1 MTRGRVIGLVLG
13 GLALAAVIVLAVV
26 YLQTTTTRTLA
37 WQPEVGGAERWT
49 RSVTLYF
56 GDPRALGLV
65 PEAREVV
72 DDVDG
77 EAALRRLLDEQLRG
91 SARGNLSLLDP
102 GCRVRSV
109 FVDRQRVV
117 VDFRGSPFPDGVG
130 ETTCRMGL
138 ESLCRVLLERMP
150 TLRQVSL
157 LVDGS
162 PIGESERRLAIPA
175 TFDPRGV
182 IREEHVH
189 G

>member
-1 MTRGRVIGLVLG
+1 MTRGRVIGIVLG
-13 GLALAAVIVLAVV
+13 GLALAAVVVLAVV
-26 YLQTTTTRTLA
+26 YFRATTTQTLA

-56 GDPRALGLV
+56 GDPRAFGLV

-72 DDVDG
+72 DDADD
-77 EAALRRLLDEQLRG
+77 AAAIRRLLDEQLRG

-109 FVDRQRVV
+109 FVERQRVV
-117 VDFRGSPFPDGVG
+117 IDFRGSPFPRETG
-130 ETTCRMGL
+130 ETVCRMGL
-138 ESLCRVLLERMP
+138 ESLCRVLLERLP

-157 LVDGS
+157 LVDGT
-162 PIGESERRLAIPA
+162 PIGDTERRLSIPA

-182 IREEHVH
+182 IREERVH